1 MKKNGVKLTL
11 LRGNSVKVTIQKK
24 NEIPIL
30 LLRLGQFT
38 YRLFF
43 TYTFLI
49 LRNLILDPMIT
60 NLHNNLSLSY
70 SFLLVAD
77 WCLSSNRC
85 YLPLWGSQHV
95 RIRQKWRVFT
105 TRNKPGHL
113 AFRNEFCG
121 TLEHSSV
128 KSIKPKRWDP

>member
-77 WCLSSNRC
+77 
-85 YLPLWGSQHV
+85 
-95 RIRQKWRVFT
+95 
-105 TRNKPGHL
+105 
-113 AFRNEFCG
+113 
-121 TLEHSSV
+121 
-128 KSIKPKRWDP
+128 